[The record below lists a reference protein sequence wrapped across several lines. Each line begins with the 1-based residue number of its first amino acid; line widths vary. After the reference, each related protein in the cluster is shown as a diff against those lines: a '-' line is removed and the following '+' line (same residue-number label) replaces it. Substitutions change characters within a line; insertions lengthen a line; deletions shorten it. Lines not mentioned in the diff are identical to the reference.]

1 MTVDKNLNYSVTK
14 QDVIYITILLSIAL
28 IIGIYLIATTVL
40 IAKDGVFYIERAQKF
55 SSDPIGIIKGH
66 PFGYPF
72 LIFAAHKIVSFFAN
86 SSSIYTWIYCAQS
99 SNLLCKILSVIPLYF
114 IGKILVGRRN
124 SFWALLILASLP
136 YPAEF
141 GSDALRDWPY
151 VFFLACGFWAI
162 LWGAKNGSWW
172 IFGPAG
178 LSAGLGYMV
187 RPACV
192 QLMVYGIVWLA
203 HCFFRTKKTLSRSKV
218 MLGVAFFI
226 AGFLIPAG
234 PYTVVRGKLLPDTL
248 YPVIKSFSSNS
259 LTNKAAEG
267 NNNTYK
273 SVLKYKYTAGI
284 EKKILEATDNLIEKA
299 SANLMWYFVLPLLI
313 GIYYHFRKTATLEEK
328 LLITTFISINIILL
342 LLRYCCSTPDLTHRY
357 ILPLTVF
364 TIFYIPT
371 GLNLLSCWIV
381 SINRKNGPAIRMPL
395 DKAHKFFYTLL
406 AIGLFICLPK
416 LLQPIRIEKRGYLS
430 ASQWLRENSTPEDI
444 IAVPDRRLYFYA
456 GRNGVIYENEGPAAE
471 ASYVIKIIKSGEE
484 ESNSNRNMRK
494 EYSVWVNK
502 REQRKKLVIYKMM

>member
-1 MTVDKNLNYSVTK
+1 MAIDKKQKRIERK
-14 QDVIYITILLSIAL
+14 QDIIHLAILVAIAL
-28 IIGIYLIATTVL
+28 VIGVYLIATTVL
-40 IAKDGVFYIERAQKF
+40 ISKDGVFYIERAQKF

-72 LIFAAHKIVSFFAN
+72 FIYAAHKIVSFFTN
-86 SSSIYTWIYCAQS
+86 NSSIYIWIYCAQGV
-99 SNLLCKILSVIPLYF
+99 NLLLRTLTFIPLYF
-114 IGKILVGRRN
+114 IGKMLVGGRK
-124 SFWALLILASLP
+124 SFWALLILTVLP

-141 GSDALRDWPY
+141 GSDALRDWPN
-151 VFFLACGFWAI
+151 VFFLACGFWAV
-162 LWGAKNGSWW
+162 LSGAKNGNWW
-172 IFGPAG
+172 IFGLAG

-192 QLMVYGIVWLA
+192 QLVAYGIVWLVY
-203 HCFFRTKKTLSRSKV
+203 CFFRTAKTFSRSKTV
-218 MLGVAFFI
+218 LAVGFLL

-234 PYTVVRGKLLPDTL
+234 PYTVARGKILPDAL

-259 LTNKAAEG
+259 LTNKAAEDDID
-267 NNNTYK
+267 TYK
-273 SVLKYKYTAGI
+273 KPLKYTAGI
-284 EKKILEATDNLIEKA
+284 EKKILEAAGNLIEKA

-313 GIYYHFRKTATLEEK
+313 GIYYHFRKTATQEEK
-328 LLITTFISINIILL
+328 LLITTFISLNIILL
-342 LLRYCCSTPDLTHRY
+342 FLRYCCSTQHLTHRY

-381 SINRKNGPAIRMPL
+381 SINRRDEPTISMPS
-395 DKAHKFFYTLL
+395 DKVQRFFYILL

-416 LLQPIRIEKRGYLS
+416 LVRPIRIEKQGYRE
-430 ASQWLRENSTPEDI
+430 AAKWLRENSTPEDV

-456 GRNGVIYENEGPAAE
+456 GRNGVIYENEEPAAE
-471 ASYVIKIIKSGEE
+471 AGYVVKILKSGDE
-484 ESNSNRNMRK
+484 ESNSNRDMRK